1 VSDEEQFRR
10 VQPAIAVRGQ
20 VSLRGLPDRVIAEML
35 FGLQRNVAAGVR
47 LDESH
52 FRMLVC
58 LLRSQQVLTIDE
70 ANIGEFSYEVAK
82 LHRKF
87 VTSAR
92 RLRTT
97 PETEAVKD
105 VWDLAV
111 FGYPGTLK
119 FGAIPQPWLRAA
131 AKVEVYNDLPRR
143 RGKGGKSHC
152 QTRINYLALLGES
165 LGIQRDDSGIDP
177 QALGRSD
184 ITAFLN
190 RLAFLETE
198 GQITGKRRARTV
210 RELRRTLNQMRALG
224 LTRSGQ
230 PLYGLPDDFSFGE
243 GDVPDEPEEQAAG
256 RDLPVEVI
264 QHLCQHLDEL
274 EAQAGTEVR
283 VAVELMI
290 DTGRRPEEICEL
302 ALDCVSRDGTG
313 KPVLIYDNLKANLSR
328 GRRRRD
334 PCARRPRRSARPRHR
349 DHGVHCRRPWRQ
361 GVHRLHPSRRRDGRR
376 CVQPAAAPGDTGVLS
391 AGMV

>member
-1 VSDEEQFRR
+1 M
-10 VQPAIAVRGQ
+10 
-20 VSLRGLPDRVIAEML
+20 IAEML

-274 EAQAGTEVR
+274 EAQAGPEMR

-313 KPVLIYDNLKANLSR
+313 KPVLIYDNLKANRLQR
-328 GRRRRD
+328 RLPVAAATVAVIERQQQRVRRRFAD
-334 PCARRPRRSARPRHR
+334 TPAARRS
-349 DHGVHCRRPWRQ
+349 
-361 GVHRLHPSRRRDGRR
+361 
-376 CVQPAAAPGDTGVLS
+376 
-391 AGMV
+391 